1 MTTILVDSRELR
13 SFVAKELDRLGMEL
27 QIIQMDVGDYCV
39 SDEVCFERKATED
52 FLKSWIDEKKL
63 FGQLHDLAQSYS
75 KPILLIE
82 GFENELYTLRRID
95 SRAVQGC
102 LNAIALMGI
111 PTLYTM
117 NPKGTAQVIAMI
129 AKKIQEENKNSN
141 FSMHGKRSHLSM
153 PEKLVYCI
161 SSIPDVGPAT
171 AKDLLRYFGTIESI
185 CRAGID
191 ELMCVDGVGEKTASA
206 IRNIVTENYN
216 RSESK

>member
-1 MTTILVDSRELR
+1 MTKILVDSRELR
-13 SFVAKELDRLGMEL
+13 SPIAKELDRLGCEL

-63 FGQLHDLAQSYS
+63 FGQLHDLAKTYS

-102 LNAIALMGI
+102 LNAIALMGV

-117 NPKGTAQVIAMI
+117 NSKGTAQVIAMI
-129 AKKIQEENKNSN
+129 AKKVQEETKNSN
-141 FSMHGKRSHLSM
+141 FSMHGKRSHLSSQ
-153 PEKLVYCI
+153 EQLIYTL
-161 SSIPDVGPAT
+161 SSVTDIGSVKSKNLLTYFKSLKAVANADVDQLKEVDLIGKQT
-171 AKDLLRYFGTIESI
+171 AEHIKEFFD
-185 CRAGID
+185 
-191 ELMCVDGVGEKTASA
+191 
-206 IRNIVTENYN
+206 
-216 RSESK
+216 RSY